1 MIQRIQT
8 VYILLFCIVIFAAS
22 FSPFATIITLEN
34 STYTLLPTG
43 WESQSSLAEFNTY
56 PFFTSYLV
64 SISFAILML
73 VNYKK
78 RVKQLR
84 YGKLCYFFT
93 LLSFVVM
100 FLEFNNALEII
111 KSENGLEKANF
122 VQYDIENLCQL
133 ARTANK
139 QIEEYWELYWV
150 TNYLKYIVVIHIEIF
165 FYIFSIVLPRKIFIC
180 ICDMILFDIL

>member
-22 FSPFATIITLEN
+22 FSPFATISTLEN

-111 KSENGLEKANF
+111 KSENISTVLYSYGMYLLIACLPIMFLAN
-122 VQYDIENLCQL
+122 
-133 ARTANK
+133 R
-139 QIEEYWELYWV
+139 
-150 TNYLKYIVVIHIEIF
+150 
-165 FYIFSIVLPRKIFIC
+165 SIKKDDKLVKSLDR
-180 ICDMILFDIL
+180 LR